1 MICKAIPFYVPLC
14 RRVVLHKLI
23 SIAGHVD
30 VVGIIIYT
38 YDTYPTH
45 FISYIF
51 R

>member
-38 YDTYPTH
+38 YPTH